1 MKASPSRVAL
11 LKKFASNVRRVREA
25 RGLSQTALAAMATMS
40 RPRLNQLEQA
50 KQDPRVSTV
59 LKIAQALKVPLSTLL
74 E

>member
-1 MKASPSRVAL
+1 MRVSPSRVAL
-11 LKKFASNVRRVREA
+11 LKKFASNVRRVRES
-25 RGLSQTALAAMATMS
+25 RGMSQTTLASLAAIS

-59 LKIAQALKVPLSTLL
+59 LKIARALKVPISNLL

>member
-1 MKASPSRVAL
+1 MRASATRAAL
-11 LKKFASNVRRVREA
+11 LKRFAANVRRIREA
-25 RGLSQTALAAMATMS
+25 RGLSQTELATMATIS

-59 LKIAQALKVPLSTLL
+59 LKIARALNVPISTLL